1 LNKRGGP
8 ATNMYRNS
16 KRSPEGAAIR
26 EDLSSKNLNED

>member
-1 LNKRGGP
+1 
-8 ATNMYRNS
+8 MYRNS